1 MLIKK
6 SILICIVPLILL
18 CSCAQNREEHD
29 PDYGKQWALLNQ
41 GPNSEMEIDAAYCR
55 TTNIEMGIDIDF
67 DEMCDALE
75 DLNEK
80 REVVVAIVDT
90 GIDFS
95 SKDLEGLQWI
105 NPSEVENNG
114 IDDDNNGKIDDYSG
128 WNFIT
133 NSNVIQ
139 EKDQA
144 QENDHGTVSAGIIA
158 AKKNGYGIEGI
169 TRGQNIKLMPLKVL
183 GTNYNEGDGRISNV
197 IEAIIYAEKMGASI
211 CNLSLGTN
219 EDVPGLYEVIKNS
232 KMLFVTSAGNNP
244 GLLRMN
250 IDKKNQFPASY
261 DLPNLIT
268 VANLSFDGYLYP
280 ESNYG
285 PTCVDL
291 AAPGTNVFSTTI
303 EGQYIYSTGTSFA
316 VPCVTG
322 VATVLY
328 QYMDHP
334 SANLAKKAICDS
346 VTSLPSLNGLVRTGG
361 MLNAHDAILLGIQN

>member
-1 MLIKK
+1 
-6 SILICIVPLILL
+6 
-18 CSCAQNREEHD
+18 
-29 PDYGKQWALLNQ
+29 
-41 GPNSEMEIDAAYCR
+41 MEIDASFCR
-55 TTNIEMGIDIDF
+55 TTNIEKGIDIDF

-75 DLNEK
+75 ITKAK

-105 NPSEVENNG
+105 NPSEIENNG
-114 IDDDNNGKIDDYSG
+114 IDDDNNGKIDDYCG

-133 NSNVIQ
+133 NSHIIQ
-139 EKDQA
+139 GKEQA
-144 QENDHGTVSAGIIA
+144 QEDDHGTVSAGIIA

-169 TRGQNIKLMPLKVL
+169 TRGYNIKLMPLKVL
-183 GTNYNEGDGRISNV
+183 GTNYKEGEGRISNV
-197 IEAIIYAEKMGASI
+197 IEAIKYADRMGASI

-268 VANLSFDGYLYP
+268 VANISFDGDLYP

-291 AAPGTNVFSTTI
+291 AAPGTNIFSTTI
-303 EGQYIYSTGTSFA
+303 EGKYIYSTGTSFA
-316 VPCVTG
+316 APYVTG
-322 VATVLY
+322 VAAVLY

-334 SANLAKKAICDS
+334 SPKLVKKAICDS

-361 MLNAHDAILLGIQN
+361 MLNAHNAILLGIQN